1 MALSRTLLTRAR
13 LTGARPLL
21 LERYLLWL
29 TMALLTIARLA
40 GARPLLLERPV
51 RVRGEDDRD
60 PTRVDVLPP
69 GHDVYGCV

>member
-1 MALSRTLLTRAR
+1 MALSLTLLTR
-13 LTGARPLL
+13 
-21 LERYLLWL
+21 
-29 TMALLTIARLA
+29 ARLA

-69 GHDVYGCV
+69 GRDVYIGVCVSVRMCI